1 MGQAT
6 ELEKVKARI
15 RALAAKTTD
24 RGCSEAEAMAAAQ
37 KVGQLLEVYGLSM
50 SEIELREE
58 VCAQREI
65 IMHGPRLQAVGA
77 IFLAIIRLTETKG
90 WTAGRG
96 NFVLFGLEPD
106 VLMGEYLLH
115 LVAGAV
121 DREEAEF
128 RASEAYRR
136 SRLQPQA
143 RLRSFRY
150 GFAER
155 VSQRLEEI
163 ARHRRE
169 TAAQAR
175 TSTGGATGSTS
186 GTALVVAKEKR
197 VQEAFKDLGIRLVS
211 RSTTRRVRDG
221 NAFRHG
227 QEAGGRVGLDRP
239 VGAGAGTR
247 TLRGKP

>member
-1 MGQAT
+1 MSQAS

-24 RGCSEAEAMAAAQ
+24 RGCSEAEAMAAAE

-50 SEIELREE
+50 SEVELREE
-58 VCAQREI
+58 ACLQREI
-65 IMHGPRLQAVGA
+65 VMEGPRLQAVGA

-96 NFVLFGLEPD
+96 TFVLFGLEPD

-121 DREEAEF
+121 DREEADF

-155 VSQRLEEI
+155 VSERLEEI

-169 TAAQAR
+169 TATAAR
-175 TSTGGATGSTS
+175 ATPAA

-197 VQEAFKDLGIRLVS
+197 VQAAFKELGIRLVS

-221 NAFRHG
+221 AAFRHG

-239 VGAGAGTR
+239 VGAGAGPR
-247 TLRGKP
+247 SLRGKP

>member
-1 MGQAT
+1 MSQAS

-50 SEIELREE
+50 SEVELRQE
-58 VCAQREI
+58 VCIQREI
-65 IMHGPRLQAVGA
+65 VMEGPRLQAVGA

-96 NFVLFGLEPD
+96 TFVLFGLEPD

-121 DREEAEF
+121 DREEADF

-155 VSQRLEEI
+155 ISERLEQI

-169 TAAQAR
+169 TATAAR
-175 TSTGGATGSTS
+175 ATPAA
-186 GTALVVAKEKR
+186 GTALVVAKEKQ
-197 VQEAFKDLGIRLVS
+197 VQAAFKELGIRLVS

-239 VGAGAGTR
+239 VGAGTSPR
-247 TLRGKP
+247 SLRDKP